1 MFDENA
7 ADTATIT
14 VIATG
19 LEDSNVNNAMAGFSA
34 KVQTPRQAVKASYTY
49 SGSASAAASP
59 SVNAGHASTQ
69 QTASTIS
76 QSPLPG
82 LKQPGQVTSNVK
94 EKRNKHSYIL
104 QKTKK

>member
-1 MFDENA
+1 MYKRQ
-7 ADTATIT
+7 ATIT

-34 KVQTPRQAVKASYTY
+34 KVQTPRQAVKPSYTY
-49 SGSASAAASP
+49 SGSASAAASTG
-59 SVNAGHASTQ
+59 VNAGHASTQ

-94 EKRNKHSYIL
+94 EKGINIPTFL